1 MKLNNKVYD
10 VLKWIL
16 IICVPATITLITTL
30 TQVWGWN
37 IPIEAIVTT
46 ISAVATFLGVITG
59 ISTFHYNK
67 SKIESV

>member
-10 VLKWIL
+10 VLKWLL
-16 IICVPATITLITTL
+16 IICVHATITLITKL
-30 TQVWGWN
+30 TQVWNWN

-59 ISTFHYNK
+59 ISTIYYNK